1 MTPWHVA
8 RPAMRLRRE
17 GGARAGRA
25 HGPLAAIAGMA
36 SLTQSLSQTVVST
49 ARVAGRIGLPWLR

>member
-1 MTPWHVA
+1 MVPWHVA

-25 HGPLAAIAGMA
+25 HGPLAAIAGSGMA
-36 SLTQSLSQTVVST
+36 SLSLTQYRDS
-49 ARVAGRIGLPWLR
+49 